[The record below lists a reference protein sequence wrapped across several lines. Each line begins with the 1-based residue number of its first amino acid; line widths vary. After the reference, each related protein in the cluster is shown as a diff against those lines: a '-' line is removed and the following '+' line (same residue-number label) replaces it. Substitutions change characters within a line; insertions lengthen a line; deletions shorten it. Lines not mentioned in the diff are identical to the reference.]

1 MTRRSDQALDRFPP
15 KDASTEVGR
24 WKSTRIPTVCRR
36 GSTSARAICAKA
48 RAFYG
53 DLFGWDIQE
62 GPPEAGG
69 YSIAHF
75 RGKPVAGLG
84 PQQNPGPPHW
94 TVYINVDS
102 ADDAATTMADNGGQ
116 VFMPPFDVMDVGRM
130 AIGADPT
137 GAPFGLWEPKQ
148 HKGAGIVNE
157 PNTFSWA
164 ELVTDDVDTAKSFY
178 TSVFGWTAETYG
190 EGEGAYTEAKLGDRS
205 VAGML
210 ARPPTYPP
218 KPRTAGVCTSPSRTP
233 TKRPPGSASS
243 AARSSFRRW
252 TSSPDASPSSPIRP
266 GVLPRDH
273 DEGPP
278 LISVNPFAASWRW
291 WIGSWTKY
299 RANVSMVNTAPSLRR
314 PVRAH

>member
-1 MTRRSDQALDRFPP
+1 MEVDSYPNGVPSWIDLGTSDLP
-15 KDASTEVGR
+15 
-24 WKSTRIPTVCRR
+24 
-36 GSTSARAICAKA
+36 KA

-69 YSIAHF
+69 YSIAHL

-84 PQQNPGPPHW
+84 PQQNPGPPYW

-102 ADDAATTMADNGGQ
+102 ADAIVTTMADNGGQ

-137 GAPFGLWEPKQ
+137 GAVFGLWEPRQ

-164 ELVTDDVDTAKSFY
+164 ELVTDDVDAAKSFY

-190 EGEGAYTEAKLGDRS
+190 EGVGRLHRGQARRSVGGRHHGEAADVPDRS
-205 VAGML
+205 AQQLGRVLLGHRHRQGGRTDQR
-210 ARPPTYPP
+210 ARRLGLRSTDGHRA
-218 KPRTAGVCTSPSRTP
+218 RTFRGRQ
-233 TKRPPGSASS
+233 
-243 AARSSFRRW
+243 RSGRC
-252 TSSPDASPSSPIRP
+252 
-266 GVLPRDH
+266 VLPRDH
-273 DEGPP
+273 AEGD
-278 LISVNPFAASWRW
+278 AR
-291 WIGSWTKY
+291 
-299 RANVSMVNTAPSLRR
+299 LR
-314 PVRAH
+314 